1 MNSYFRI
8 MSLVNRYLTSPR
20 ITTSDWQASPGGP
33 PSCGKRVT
41 FDGLMTIT
49 AVSYF
54 GRLWLS
60 VFIGSPRSTL
70 SLPALFTPSLPGV
83 IYIWIHLPAHTIN
96 SVRADAAL
104 HILAL
109 PASDLVVWGI
119 MTRSSTGMAM
129 IYPSRTSSN
138 VDDASN
144 TRTVVL
150 MGSIFTLQVFYFRIT
165 VSVDLTSKDLFMNKE
180 KSHLHHN
187 MS

>member
-1 MNSYFRI
+1 
-8 MSLVNRYLTSPR
+8 
-20 ITTSDWQASPGGP
+20 
-33 PSCGKRVT
+33 
-41 FDGLMTIT
+41 
-49 AVSYF
+49 
-54 GRLWLS
+54 
-60 VFIGSPRSTL
+60 
-70 SLPALFTPSLPGV
+70 
-83 IYIWIHLPAHTIN
+83 
-96 SVRADAAL
+96 
-104 HILAL
+104 
-109 PASDLVVWGI
+109 
-119 MTRSSTGMAM
+119 MAM